1 MNLTDTTTTNTK
13 VNIDLDKLNLITKY
27 KEIRDPQKKQL
38 VLNKINPELQL
49 ENILKM
55 RIQSIK
61 ENKEETIITTKN
73 NTVFKNKSKLEAL
86 KDIATV
92 NGYRF

>member
-27 KEIRDPQKKQL
+27 KEIRDPPKKQL